1 MIAILGVKDML
12 SWALFVLKM
21 KALKIAKYPQQSV
34 KILRVNVMSIPV

>member
-21 KALKIAKYPQQSV
+21 KVLKSAKYPQQSV